1 MFKYSTSLL
10 VLSLFWLPS
19 SPANPGAAR
28 IGLRRVASVSVI
40 AGASYFG
47 LTHDGRKTR
56 TTVWDAAGKV
66 IEKVS
71 ETTEETK
78 EWFSDKLN
86 QNKEWLAEKF
96 GEQKD
101 EHATMLKALSK
112 LDKQNDLL
120 EKQNKVL
127 KRQNALILSKV
138 YDLEAIVAQVNQN
151 MRSLPASTDSVLTQK
166 TDFLTDDNEANEHL
180 LTRRGIIIMESDQE

>member
-28 IGLRRVASVSVI
+28 TGLRRVTSVSLI
-40 AGASYFG
+40 AGASYLG

-56 TTVWDAAGKV
+56 TTVWDAAGKI

-71 ETTEETK
+71 ETTEETR
-78 EWFSDKLN
+78 
-86 QNKEWLAEKF
+86 EWLSEKF

-101 EHATMLKALSK
+101 EHATMLKT
-112 LDKQNDLL
+112 LDELK
-120 EKQNKVL
+120 KQNKVL

-138 YDLEAIVAQVNQN
+138 YDLEAIVSQVNQN
-151 MRSLPASTDSVLTQK
+151 MYGNHVTTDSALTQK
-166 TDFLTDDNEANEHL
+166 TDFLTDDNEVNEHL
-180 LTRRGIIIMESDQE
+180 LTRHKKSAQEDNDLFTRRGIIVMESD

>member
-1 MFKYSTSLL
+1 M
-10 VLSLFWLPS
+10 
-19 SPANPGAAR
+19 
-28 IGLRRVASVSVI
+28 
-40 AGASYFG
+40 
-47 LTHDGRKTR
+47 
-56 TTVWDAAGKV
+56 
-66 IEKVS
+66 EKVS

-78 EWFSDKLN
+78 EWFSGKLN
-86 QNKEWLAEKF
+86 QNKEWLIEKF

-151 MRSLPASTDSVLTQK
+151 MRGLPASTDSALTQK

-180 LTRRGIIIMESDQE
+180 LTRRGIIIMESDPA

>member
-1 MFKYSTSLL
+1 MVKYNSSLL
-10 VLSLFWLPS
+10 ILSLFWQPAC
-19 SPANPGAAR
+19 PANPGTAR
-28 IGLRRVASVSVI
+28 TAIRRVASVSVI

-47 LTHDGRKTR
+47 LTQDGRKTR

-71 ETTEETK
+71 ETTDETK
-78 EWFSDKLN
+78 EWFSGKLN
-86 QNKEWLAEKF
+86 QNREWLSEKF

-101 EHATMLKALSK
+101 EHATILKTLTK

-138 YDLEAIVAQVNQN
+138 YDLEAIIAQVNQN
-151 MRSLPASTDSVLTQK
+151 MYNHQAPTDKALTQK
-166 TDFLTDDNEANEHL
+166 TDFLTVDNEANEHL
-180 LTRRGIIIMESDQE
+180 LTRRGIIVMESDQE